1 MVGQFKYLFFC
12 DQDEKHFNFAKF
24 HQNQEGGLN
33 GLD

>member
-24 HQNQEGGLN
+24 HQN
-33 GLD
+33 